1 MPVEH
6 IVKETLSINQEGAR
20 KPTVFLQE
28 NQDDPW
34 LSQSD
39 MVTLFN
45 SKRIEI
51 IKAVKAAYD
60 VYQFDKKQTIRRIQ
74 HIENTGQNASA
85 KTTVQYKF
93 EVVIAIGLMLNGDKA
108 TQFQQWAMQILKDYL
123 IRGASI
129 NKPRLESR
137 DKWRALFLKAAKRL
151 EEK

>member
-6 IVKETLSINQEGAR
+6 IVKELLSINQEGAR

-39 MVTLFN
+39 MIALFKC
-45 SKRIEI
+45 KRIDI

-74 HIENTGQNASA
+74 HIENMGKNASA

-93 EVVIAIGLMLNGDKA
+93 EVVIAVGLTLKVEKA
-108 TQFQQWAMQILKDYL
+108 IQFQQWAMQILKDYL

-137 DKWRALFLKAAKRL
+137 DKWKSLFLKAAKRL